1 MDDTTQPDFI
11 TNFIDTMNKLKDL
24 NTYEY
29 DNDSKNNTQFYNTV
43 KSDLANIKTQI
54 DEILKLL
61 TDLHNTIVSSSNELS
76 SNVTIIVQ
84 LRKEI
89 AILKQQLLERSVDN
103 NGINP
108 ETNTIKSEIEDRTK
122 QITQLLQD
130 NAKYTQLIKESTVI
144 MNKSIEILQKLQK
157 NTNAADQTDI
167 NTIIKQ
173 ITDSVKMIN
182 NQIQISENKK
192 VNLSEESKMDSFYQP
207 TSDFSKDNPG
217 FKKLNPST
225 KPEIKKFEPYNKD
238 VSSPS
243 AQLATDQLASNKI
256 PSLLDNIF
264 GNKPNPLFS
273 KSSQIRKGGT
283 RRKRKSKKQKRKTK
297 KPKRKTQ
304 KKKRKTHR
312 KH

>member
-1 MDDTTQPDFI
+1 MGDTTEPD
-11 TNFIDTMNKLKDL
+11 NFIKLFIESMKKLDAL
-24 NTYEY
+24 NQYDY
-29 DNDSKNNTQFYNTV
+29 DNDSDNNTKFYNTV
-43 KSDLANIKTQI
+43 KSDLAKIKTQI

-61 TDLHNTIVSSSNELS
+61 TDLHNTIVSSSDELS

-167 NTIIKQ
+167 NNIIKQ
-173 ITDSVKMIN
+173 ITDSVQNIN
-182 NQIQISENKK
+182 DKITKKNFVNNNSNDVISEFNNPLKIFGPK
-192 VNLSEESKMDSFYQP
+192 PKPNETPNETPKETPRLDFGKLFGKRNNPLDIKNTTSSNRTTFDKESS
-207 TSDFSKDNPG
+207 
-217 FKKLNPST
+217 KKLMDT
-225 KPEIKKFEPYNKD
+225 
-238 VSSPS
+238 
-243 AQLATDQLASNKI
+243 
-256 PSLLDNIF
+256 LD
-264 GNKPNPLFS
+264 
-273 KSSQIRKGGT
+273 GGT

-297 KPKRKTQ
+297 KPKRKIQ